1 MKTVEMPPLE
11 QITVHWSA
19 ERPMLRFHIEGAS
32 AGDVVFRAESPEKLL
47 AAVTQGYG
55 NALLKIRQQQ
65 RLIRLL
71 TTAAR

>member
-1 MKTVEMPPLE
+1 
-11 QITVHWSA
+11 
-19 ERPMLRFHIEGAS
+19 MLRFHIEGAS